1 MKKTYI
7 RPAAQALRL
16 MPEALLAASGNNALS
31 TDGSAST
38 DLTVGDEEYDGT
50 FRSAS
55 RGWGDGE

>member
-7 RPAAQALRL
+7 RPEAQALRL
-16 MPEALLAASGNNALS
+16 TPEAMLAESKLHS
-31 TDGSAST
+31 DGSAST
-38 DLTVGDEEYDGT
+38 DLTVDNDDTYEGT